1 MRQRDELW
9 KALTDASDAVDA
21 AFDAY
26 KNAETP
32 ANRLKAQKAG
42 REYANCLA
50 PVIGKDSA
58 FRYEAALQ
66 NHTDAVDRH
75 TRFIAT
81 LAGRPGTIDESE
93 ATMLRLLQEESH
105 AAGKVLDEVMT
116 AIQRELVEAAERDEQ
131 R

>member
-32 ANRLKAQKAG
+32 ANRFKAQKAG

-50 PVIGKDSA
+50 PVIGNDSA

-75 TRFIAT
+75 TRFMAT

-93 ATMLRLLQEESH
+93 ATMLRLLQEESD
-105 AAGKVLDEVMT
+105 AAGRVLDEVIT